1 MQTHKRS
8 AYRGPQLFFVFSYV
22 VTAAILL
29 IGCQQQ
35 TPVFTDVE
43 RAAVEAEITAARDAY
58 FDAATRLDADA
69 MVAFWDQGFVHFSNA
84 DFVPLTRE
92 MLAEAWLPLSHIEM
106 DVTEARVV
114 ALSMDAGYTITTASG
129 ALYDNSGAVVEQS
142 RWVGTHIWV
151 RTDEGWKVQAVHE
164 GRPIQQSESTTG

>member
-8 AYRGPQLFFVFSYV
+8 AYRGPQLFFVISFV
-22 VTAAILL
+22 AAAAILL

-35 TPVFTDVE
+35 ASVFTDVE

-58 FDAATRLDADA
+58 FDAATRFDADA
-69 MVAFWDQGFVHFSNA
+69 MVAFWDEGFVHFSNA

-92 MLAEAWLPLSHIEM
+92 MLAEAWVPLSHIEM
-106 DVTEARVV
+106 NVTSDRVV
-114 ALSMDAGYTITTASG
+114 ALSWDSGYTIMTASG
-129 ALYDNSGAVVEQS
+129 AVYDNSGAVVEQS
-142 RWVGTHIWV
+142 RWAGTHIWV

-164 GRPIQQSESTTG
+164 GRPIQQPESTTE

>member
-1 MQTHKRS
+1 MQTHTRS
-8 AYRGPQLFFVFSYV
+8 ACRWPQLLFVLSYV
-22 VTAAILL
+22 VTAAISLT
-29 IGCQQQ
+29 GCQQQ
-35 TPVFTDVE
+35 APVFTDVE

-58 FDAATRLDADA
+58 FAAATRFDADA

-106 DVTEARVV
+106 DVTSARVV
-114 ALSMDAGYTITTASG
+114 ALSRDSGYTIMTASY
-129 ALYDNSGAVVEQS
+129 AVYDNSGAVVEQN
-142 RWVGTHIWV
+142 RWAGTHIWV

-164 GRPIQQSESTTG
+164 GRPIQQTESTTE

>member
-8 AYRGPQLFFVFSYV
+8 AYRSSQTSFVLICV
-22 VTAAILL
+22 ALAAIVL

-35 TPVFTDVE
+35 TPAFTGVE
-43 RAAVEAEITAARDAY
+43 RAAVEAEIAAARDAY
-58 FDAATRLDADA
+58 FDAATRFDADA
-69 MVAFWDQGFVHFSNA
+69 MVAFWDERFVHFSNA

-106 DVTEARVV
+106 DVTSDRVV
-114 ALSMDAGYTITTASG
+114 ALSWDAGYTIMTAFGAVYDKSG
-129 ALYDNSGAVVEQS
+129 AIVEQS
-142 RWVGTHIWV
+142 RWAGTHIWV

-164 GRPIQQSESTTG
+164 GRPIQQSESTTE